1 MPVFFT
7 KELKNENEKY
17 IELDGAGIIY
27 PYVANKDWNSVYRVE
42 ARLKLNVDFL
52 ALEDATKKMREK
64 YPYFFSR
71 ISKFGNKYVL
81 KPAYSSNVVFKDAP
95 MCKPFDLKGEETL
108 LRVVYTQNTIGIEL
122 FHAITDG
129 HGAGAFLNELL
140 KEYCNI
146 VFSKYSYDYPIISEL
161 KTNESLLKY
170 DDIYEHIYN
179 LGGKSVSR
187 YLNSSYQFD
196 LDCATR
202 LNSKSINVSSIAL
215 KNASHKYGVSVSMY
229 LCAVQ
234 IYSIL
239 KCKNVKNKVIRISVP
254 VDIRKFFDFDTVRN
268 ASLYFL
274 VEINPDKV
282 TDFKSIVD
290 SVKEQFNKNLT
301 KEKMQDF
308 AYSNVKC
315 AKMKAYNLLPINL
328 KKAVLNV
335 GYTTFGENQF
345 TSTLTNLG
353 IFELDKSVKNIV
365 SSVYYVLGEEKTK
378 PLNLSVS
385 TYENETKIV
394 VSSTIESIDFIKT
407 MCEIL
412 LCDDIVCDIESI
424 EKPINITKI
433 FNKVS

>member
-1 MPVFFT
+1 
-7 KELKNENEKY
+7 
-17 IELDGAGIIY
+17 
-27 PYVANKDWNSVYRVE
+27 
-42 ARLKLNVDFL
+42 
-52 ALEDATKKMREK
+52 
-64 YPYFFSR
+64 
-71 ISKFGNKYVL
+71 
-81 KPAYSSNVVFKDAP
+81 
-95 MCKPFDLKGEETL
+95 
-108 LRVVYTQNTIGIEL
+108 
-122 FHAITDG
+122 
-129 HGAGAFLNELL
+129 
-140 KEYCNI
+140 
-146 VFSKYSYDYPIISEL
+146 
-161 KTNESLLKY
+161 
-170 DDIYEHIYN
+170 
-179 LGGKSVSR
+179 
-187 YLNSSYQFD
+187 
-196 LDCATR
+196 
-202 LNSKSINVSSIAL
+202 
-215 KNASHKYGVSVSMY
+215 MY

-239 KCKNVKNKVIRISVP
+239 KCKNVKNKAIRISIP
-254 VDIRKFFDFDTVRN
+254 VDIRKFFDFNTVRN

>member
-1 MPVFFT
+1 
-7 KELKNENEKY
+7 
-17 IELDGAGIIY
+17 
-27 PYVANKDWNSVYRVE
+27 
-42 ARLKLNVDFL
+42 
-52 ALEDATKKMREK
+52 
-64 YPYFFSR
+64 
-71 ISKFGNKYVL
+71 
-81 KPAYSSNVVFKDAP
+81 
-95 MCKPFDLKGEETL
+95 
-108 LRVVYTQNTIGIEL
+108 
-122 FHAITDG
+122 
-129 HGAGAFLNELL
+129 
-140 KEYCNI
+140 
-146 VFSKYSYDYPIISEL
+146 
-161 KTNESLLKY
+161 
-170 DDIYEHIYN
+170 
-179 LGGKSVSR
+179 
-187 YLNSSYQFD
+187 
-196 LDCATR
+196 
-202 LNSKSINVSSIAL
+202 
-215 KNASHKYGVSVSMY
+215 MY

-239 KCKNVKNKVIRISVP
+239 KCKNVKNKAIRISIP
-254 VDIRKFFDFDTVRN
+254 VDIRKFFDFNTVRN

-353 IFELDKSVKNIV
+353 IFELGKSVKNIV

-424 EKPINITKI
+424 EKPLNITKI

>member
-1 MPVFFT
+1 
-7 KELKNENEKY
+7 
-17 IELDGAGIIY
+17 
-27 PYVANKDWNSVYRVE
+27 
-42 ARLKLNVDFL
+42 
-52 ALEDATKKMREK
+52 
-64 YPYFFSR
+64 
-71 ISKFGNKYVL
+71 
-81 KPAYSSNVVFKDAP
+81 
-95 MCKPFDLKGEETL
+95 
-108 LRVVYTQNTIGIEL
+108 
-122 FHAITDG
+122 
-129 HGAGAFLNELL
+129 
-140 KEYCNI
+140 
-146 VFSKYSYDYPIISEL
+146 
-161 KTNESLLKY
+161 
-170 DDIYEHIYN
+170 
-179 LGGKSVSR
+179 
-187 YLNSSYQFD
+187 
-196 LDCATR
+196 
-202 LNSKSINVSSIAL
+202 
-215 KNASHKYGVSVSMY
+215 MY

-239 KCKNVKNKVIRISVP
+239 KCKNVKNKAIRISIP
-254 VDIRKFFDFDTVRN
+254 VDIRKLFDFDTVRN